1 MAMNKFMHPKNM
13 YKVPPDFTKLA
24 LEFPE
29 FKIIS
34 KIVCFPSF

>member
-13 YKVPPDFTKLA
+13 YKVPPDFTELA

-29 FKIIS
+29 FQIIS
-34 KIVCFPSF
+34 KIV